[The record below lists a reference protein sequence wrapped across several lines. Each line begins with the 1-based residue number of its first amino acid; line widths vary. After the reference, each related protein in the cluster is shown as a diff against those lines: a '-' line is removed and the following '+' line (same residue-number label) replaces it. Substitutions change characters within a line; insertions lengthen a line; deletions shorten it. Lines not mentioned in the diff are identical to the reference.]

1 MSRSCA
7 FREITGPLQPGCY
20 WYPSI
25 RPNRPFVQH
34 IKQVFVERATCGWP
48 GHAFHYVAEM
58 TSSDFGDDGWM
69 YAVTGKEGLRRLQRY
84 YGLAPGFTSA
94 DARLVLCPLFDKEG

>member
-1 MSRSCA
+1 
-7 FREITGPLQPGCY
+7 
-20 WYPSI
+20 
-25 RPNRPFVQH
+25 
-34 IKQVFVERATCGWP
+34 
-48 GHAFHYVAEM
+48 M